1 MIINQSL
8 GYLLNTSARGIKSLL
23 NNELKGAGIT
33 TSQWAVLKLLSE
45 EGTLTQVDI
54 ALSLKSDKAT
64 VGAIIEK
71 IERKGLVKK
80 KKSSFDKR
88 AYNIFLTDD
97 GEILV
102 AELVESADNV
112 NNQVLKGFDQKQ
124 RKELE
129 QYLNKIILNL
139 DDIGVNKDELDK

>member
-1 MIINQSL
+1 M
-8 GYLLNTSARGIKSLL
+8 
-23 NNELKGAGIT
+23 
-33 TSQWAVLKLLSE
+33 
-45 EGTLTQVDI
+45 
-54 ALSLKSDKAT
+54 
-64 VGAIIEK
+64 
-71 IERKGLVKK
+71 VKK

-88 AYNIFLTDD
+88 AYNIFLTGD
-97 GEILV
+97 GESLV